1 MQNSFYARE
10 EKPVENR
17 SEKGDKERMKREEL
31 KQIAELTDE
40 QLDKIM
46 AINGADVEKVKAKVA
61 ALEADLKEAKETAD
75 KINTEFEALK
85 SSNAGAEEYK
95 TKYEA
100 LVAENEAK
108 AKQAEAERVAR
119 EKAEGLDK
127 RFDAV
132 VGDKK
137 FSHEAIRA
145 DYRRKFENALADK
158 ENEGKS
164 DNEIFH
170 ALSKDDATAF
180 TGVTAVKLQGGRP
193 QGVGGKQYATKA
205 EIMAIKNYDERVEA
219 ISNNKHLFIKG
230 DN

>member
-1 MQNSFYARE
+1 
-10 EKPVENR
+10 
-17 SEKGDKERMKREEL
+17 MKREEL

-46 AINGADVEKVKAKVA
+46 AINGADVEKVKAKVT
-61 ALEADLKEAKETAD
+61 ALEADLKEAKAAND

-119 EKAEGLDK
+119 EKAESLDK

-132 VGDKK
+132 VGDKE
-137 FSHEAIRA
+137 FSHDAIRA
-145 DYRRKFENALADK
+145 DYRRKFENALAEK
-158 ENEGKS
+158 ENEGQS
-164 DNEIFH
+164 DADVFH
-170 ALSKDDATAF
+170 SLVKDDATAF

-193 QGVGGKQYATKA
+193 QGVGGTSVTKEA
-205 EIMAIKNYDERVEA
+205 FNKMSYKERLQIYNENQA
-219 ISNNKHLFIKG
+219 LYNELTT
-230 DN
+230 

>member
-1 MQNSFYARE
+1 
-10 EKPVENR
+10 
-17 SEKGDKERMKREEL
+17 MKREEL

-40 QLDKIM
+40 QIKAIM
-46 AINGADVEKVKAKVA
+46 DLNGADVERIKAKVT
-61 ALEADLKEAKETAD
+61 ALEADLKEAKEAND

-137 FSHEAIRA
+137 FSHDAIRA

-158 ENEGKS
+158 ANEGHS
-164 DNEIFH
+164 DADVFH
-170 ALSKDDATAF
+170 SLVKDDAAAF

-193 QGVGGKQYATKA
+193 MGTGHGYSSVKDIMNSDMTREQKRAAIA
-205 EIMAIKNYDERVEA
+205 ENIA
-219 ISNNKHLFIKG
+219 KG
-230 DN
+230 NIE

>member
-1 MQNSFYARE
+1 MRRE
-10 EKPVENR
+10 EIKAIFA
-17 SEKGDKERMKREEL
+17 D
-31 KQIAELTDE
+31 ATDE
-40 QLDKIM
+40 QLKAVMDL
-46 AINGADVEKVKAKVA
+46 NGADVEKAKSKVT

-119 EKAEGLDK
+119 EKAEGIDK

-145 DYRRKFENALADK
+145 DYRRRFEDALADK

-164 DNEIFH
+164 DADIFH

-193 QGVGGKQYATKA
+193 QGTGKYSSKE
-205 EIMAIKNYDERVEA
+205 EIMAIKDIGVRHAEMLANA
-219 ISNNKHLFIKG
+219 HLFPELNK
-230 DN
+230 

>member
-1 MQNSFYARE
+1 
-10 EKPVENR
+10 
-17 SEKGDKERMKREEL
+17 MKREEL

-46 AINGADVEKVKAKVA
+46 AINGADVEKVKAKVT
-61 ALEADLKEAKETAD
+61 ALEADLKEGKETID
-75 KINTEFEALK
+75 KTNAEFEALK

-119 EKAEGLDK
+119 ERAEGLDK
-127 RFDAV
+127 RFEAV

-137 FSHEAIRA
+137 FSHDAIRA

-158 ENEGKS
+158 ANEGQS
-164 DNEIFH
+164 DADVFH
-170 ALSKDDATAF
+170 SLVKDDATAF

-193 QGVGGKQYATKA
+193 MGTGSGYSSVKDIMQSDMTREQKRAAIA
-205 EIMAIKNYDERVEA
+205 ENIA
-219 ISNNKHLFIKG
+219 KG
-230 DN
+230 NIE